1 MREVIAILFLSTLQ
15 IATHAA
21 DIVYDPTSCMQIIN
35 NGATATQQ
43 LNTATNELS
52 TLNTTYNL
60 AVQNSQSLQVNNW
73 NDVSQLITETNAMA
87 SVPQSMTW
95 ATANAVG
102 TFTQLFPG
110 DNKTT
115 QYLNDITQ
123 RSTGAINT
131 FKGSL
136 AAVQNLGN
144 ALNDY
149 KAVLAKIQGAQSA
162 VQGHESSAE
171 QSNQIQGNILNTL
184 QSTQM
189 SEMSAASSATTYYA
203 YEVQQKQIETESNQ
217 RFLSNGN
224 IDPTYKNEG
233 TGEIPSL

>member
-1 MREVIAILFLSTLQ
+1 MRKTITILFIGALQ

-21 DIVYDPTSCMQIIN
+21 DIVYDPTSCLQILN
-35 NGATATQQ
+35 NGAIATQQ
-43 LNTATNELS
+43 LNTATNELN
-52 TLNTTYNL
+52 TLNTTYDL
-60 AVQNSQSLQVNNW
+60 AVQNSQKLEINNW
-73 NDVSQLITETNAMA
+73 NDVSELITKTNTVA

-95 ATANAVG
+95 ATTNAVG
-102 TFTQLFPG
+102 TFAQLFPG
-110 DNKTT
+110 DNKTN

-136 AAVQNLGN
+136 SAVQNLGN

-149 KAVLAKIQGAQSA
+149 KEVLSKIQRAQSA

-184 QSTQM
+184 QATQM

-203 YEVQQKQIETESNQ
+203 YEVQQKQLEAQSNQ

-233 TGEIPSL
+233 TGEIPGI